1 MIVFVPELYTLIA
14 AGVFFALS
22 LASDNA
28 RRDFRL
34 AFILA
39 AVGLVICVAWVGSRG
54 ILFAGTYQVDAFSQV
69 FKCLLY
75 MGFFLVVCLCE
86 RLDGVEVRRHSEFY
100 LLITLCTLALM
111 LLVSCVHLLPLY
123 IALELS
129 SYSLYILV
137 YLRKGYEKGIE
148 SAIKYFIIG
157 ATASAVM
164 LFGFALLYGTGQSGY
179 LIDLIQAL
187 PARTS
192 RWC

>member
-34 AFILA
+34 AFILS
-39 AVGLVICVAWVGSRG
+39 AVGLVLCVVWVGSRG

-86 RLDGVEVRRHSEFY
+86 RLDGVEARRHSEFY

-137 YLRKGYEKGIE
+137 YLRKGYERGSSRRSSILS
-148 SAIKYFIIG
+148 SAPRPLRSCSSDLPCFTG
-157 ATASAVM
+157 PAS
-164 LFGFALLYGTGQSGY
+164 
-179 LIDLIQAL
+179 
-187 PARTS
+187 PAI
-192 RWC
+192 